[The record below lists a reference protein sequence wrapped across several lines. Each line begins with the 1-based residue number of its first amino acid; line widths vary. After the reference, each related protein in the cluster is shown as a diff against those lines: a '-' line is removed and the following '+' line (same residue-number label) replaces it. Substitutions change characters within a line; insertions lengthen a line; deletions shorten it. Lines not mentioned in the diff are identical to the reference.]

1 MVQGI
6 PAPRPTGVIA
16 MHPHLSAHD
25 LERLVA
31 TAATGD
37 QPAWQALV
45 ERFGPALIR
54 MARSH
59 GLSTHEAEDAVQETW
74 MRLLRHIDTLR
85 EPRALS
91 GWLKTTVRNESLRVR
106 ERVQRERPTA
116 EELCADVADTTTFEA
131 QAGLDA
137 AECGAAVARAL
148 DALPARHRKLM
159 RALFTESEP
168 SYEEVASQLGMPL
181 GSIGPIRRRCLAR
194 LRLDGRLRR
203 VAEAL
208 D

>member
-16 MHPHLSAHD
+16 MHPHASAYD

-31 TAATGD
+31 AAAAGD
-37 QPAWQALV
+37 QPSWDALV

-59 GLSTHEAEDAVQETW
+59 GLSRHEAEDAVQETW
-74 MRLLRHIDTLR
+74 MRLLRRIETVR

-91 GWLKTTVRNESLRVR
+91 GWLRTTVRHESLRVR
-106 ERVQRERPTA
+106 ERGQRESPTA
-116 EELCADVADTTTFEA
+116 EELCADVADTTGVEA

-137 AECGAAVARAL
+137 AECGVAVARAL

-159 RALFTESEP
+159 RALFTETEP
-168 SYEEVASQLGMPL
+168 SYEEVAAQLGIPV

>member
-1 MVQGI
+1 
-6 PAPRPTGVIA
+6 
-16 MHPHLSAHD
+16 MHPHVSAHD

-31 TAATGD
+31 AAAAGD
-37 QPAWQALV
+37 QPSWDALV
-45 ERFGPALIR
+45 ERFEPALIR

-59 GLSTHEAEDAVQETW
+59 GLSRHEAEDAVQETW
-74 MRLLRHIDTLR
+74 MRLLRRIETVR

-91 GWLKTTVRNESLRVR
+91 GWLRTTVRHESLRVR
-106 ERVQRERPTA
+106 ERVQRESPTA
-116 EELCADVADTTTFEA
+116 DELWADVADTTSVEA
-131 QAGLDA
+131 QVGLDA
-137 AECGAAVARAL
+137 AECGVAVARAL

-159 RALFTESEP
+159 RALFTETEP
-168 SYEEVASQLGMPL
+168 SYEEIASRLGIPV

>member
-1 MVQGI
+1 MVQGM

-16 MHPHLSAHD
+16 MQPHVPAYD

-31 TAATGD
+31 AAAAGD
-37 QPAWQALV
+37 QPSWDALV

-59 GLSTHEAEDAVQETW
+59 GLSRHEAEDAVQETW
-74 MRLLRHIDTLR
+74 MRLLRRIETVR

-91 GWLKTTVRNESLRVR
+91 GWLRTTVRHESLRVR
-106 ERVQRERPTA
+106 DRRQRESPTA
-116 EELCADVADTTTFEA
+116 DELCADVADATTLEA
-131 QAGLDA
+131 ESELDA

-148 DALPARHRKLM
+148 DALPARHRRLM
-159 RALFTESEP
+159 RALFTETEP
-168 SYEEVASQLGMPL
+168 SYEEVASQLGIPV